1 MLEEWEGQRKDP
13 KKETVKPGGESDM
26 TAVCENLFQGFLQK
40 AEHSGVGGCGKDHCH
55 QNKCVLL

>member
-1 MLEEWEGQRKDP
+1 
-13 KKETVKPGGESDM
+13 M
-26 TAVCENLFQGFLQK
+26 TAVCESLFQGFLQK